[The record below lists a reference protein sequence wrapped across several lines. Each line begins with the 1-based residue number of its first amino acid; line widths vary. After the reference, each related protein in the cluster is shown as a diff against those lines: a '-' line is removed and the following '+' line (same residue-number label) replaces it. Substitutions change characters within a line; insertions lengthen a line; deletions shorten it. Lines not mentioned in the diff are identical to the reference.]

1 MIYLDNAA
9 TTFPKPI
16 SVYLAVEDCIK
27 NYCANPG
34 RGSHD
39 LSLKC
44 ELKII
49 ECRER
54 IARLLNVKDPM
65 RIIFTSNTTEGL
77 NLAIKG
83 VLKPEDHVITTMIE
97 HNSVLRPL
105 EAMRSLGV
113 EVTMIPVDNE
123 GYISVANI
131 TNSVKKNT
139 KAVIIN
145 HGSNVLGTVQD
156 ISAIGS
162 LCKTLGILFIVD
174 GAQTVGYLDINVEEM
189 NIDILAFPGHKS
201 LLGLQGIG
209 GIYISPNIELK
220 PLKEGGTG
228 SLSNS
233 MIQPTFLPD
242 KFESGTVN
250 TPGIVGLSEGVNFI
264 LNTGSNN
271 IRKHESELIKQL
283 TEELRKLPYIKL
295 YGELD
300 SYIKAPV
307 LSFNIDGF
315 DSSEVG
321 ELLNEKNFCVRCG
334 YHCCPMIHK
343 IIGTSNTG
351 TVRVSPGYFNS
362 NVDIEQ
368 FIIAIENIYKLNF

>member
-16 SVYLAVEDCIK
+16 SVCLAVEDCIK

-44 ELKII
+44 ELKIM

-54 IARLLNVKDPM
+54 IAKLLNVKDPM

-83 VLKPEDHVITTMIE
+83 VLNPGDHVITTMIE

-113 EVTMIPVDNE
+113 EVTMIPVDKE
-123 GYISVANI
+123 GYISIANI

-156 ISAIGS
+156 INAIGS
-162 LCKTLGILFIVD
+162 LCKTLGVLFIVD

-189 NIDILAFPGHKS
+189 SIDILAFPGHKS

-250 TPGIVGLSEGVNFI
+250 TPGIVGLSEGVKFI
-264 LNTGSNN
+264 LNTGLNN
-271 IRKHESELIKQL
+271 IRKHEGELIKQL

-362 NVDIEQ
+362 NVDIEE